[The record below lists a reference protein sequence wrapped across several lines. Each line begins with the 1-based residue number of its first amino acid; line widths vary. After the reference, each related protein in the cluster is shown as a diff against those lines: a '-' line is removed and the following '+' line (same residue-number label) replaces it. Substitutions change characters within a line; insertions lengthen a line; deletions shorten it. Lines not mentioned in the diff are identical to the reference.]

1 MFSNIPA
8 VHQAFLEKLMSRK
21 GQIVTVKTKR
31 PLKMRKGVEPVFK
44 TSDFQCRV
52 GVDYE
57 NIATVKEGRA
67 NGELPAENQG
77 LPWGEWAV
85 FPYVIKHTSKGATQE
100 ELYVRCTMLNNGYRR
115 APVFELADGTVIAKE
130 EAMLMALASE
140 FKEGDDNAVFNI
152 KLSSVLEVK

>member
-1 MFSNIPA
+1 MFSNLPA
-8 VHQAFLEKLMSRK
+8 VHQAFLEKLMTRK

-31 PLKMRKGVEPVFK
+31 PMKMLKHMEQVFK

-52 GVDYE
+52 GVDYD

-85 FPYVIKHTSKGATQE
+85 FPYIIRHTKKGATQE
-100 ELYVRCTMLNNGYRR
+100 DLYVRCTMLNNGYRK
-115 APVFELADGTVIAKE
+115 APVFELADGTVLSKDDVK
-130 EAMLMALASE
+130 AMTAASE
-140 FKEGDDNAVFNI
+140 FKDSDSAVFNI
-152 KLSSVLEVK
+152 TLSSVLEVK